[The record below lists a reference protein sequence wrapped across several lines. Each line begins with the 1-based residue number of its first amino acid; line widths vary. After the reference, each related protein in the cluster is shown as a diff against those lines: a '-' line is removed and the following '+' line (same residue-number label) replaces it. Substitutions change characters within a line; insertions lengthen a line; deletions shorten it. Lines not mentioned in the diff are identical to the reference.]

1 MVKFTNHRFKKKQFF
16 PDMDKNLG
24 QQKIANKYESQFS
37 SEANQNLHFKRLH
50 IDNDKTNKDIMAGN
64 FQN

>member
-1 MVKFTNHRFKKKQFF
+1 
-16 PDMDKNLG
+16 MDKNLG
-24 QQKIANKYESQFS
+24 QQKIANKYGSQFS

-64 FQN
+64 LQN